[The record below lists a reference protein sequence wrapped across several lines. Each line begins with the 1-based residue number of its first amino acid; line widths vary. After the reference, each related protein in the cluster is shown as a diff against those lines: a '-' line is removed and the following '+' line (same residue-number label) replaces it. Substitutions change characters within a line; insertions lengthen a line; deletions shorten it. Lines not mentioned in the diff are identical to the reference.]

1 MSYEQL
7 ELNMLDVHLCK
18 KCRNYLD
25 DDGNCLEC
33 GDTFTINAWSKKGS
47 AKSYQIGGDHYKKYP
62 IEPMEYIIKNKLS
75 FPEGNVVKYITR
87 WRDKGG
93 VQDLKKAIQ
102 NIQFIIDDHETNKQK
117 KENP

>member
-1 MSYEQL
+1 
-7 ELNMLDVHLCK
+7 
-18 KCRNYLD
+18 
-25 DDGNCLEC
+25 
-33 GDTFTINAWSKKGS
+33 
-47 AKSYQIGGDHYKKYP
+47 
-62 IEPMEYIIKNKLS
+62 MEYIIKNKLS